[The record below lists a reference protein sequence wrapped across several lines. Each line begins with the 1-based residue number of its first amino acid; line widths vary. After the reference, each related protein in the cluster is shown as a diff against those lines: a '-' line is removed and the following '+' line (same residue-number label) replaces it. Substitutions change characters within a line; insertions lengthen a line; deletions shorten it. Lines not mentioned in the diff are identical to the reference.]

1 METAAGA
8 TQRRIHYGLWNDT
21 GGLVGTLG
29 GAETEGPDTTY
40 IDVFKDL
47 SLVNHRLYRQGRVP
61 MVRIGLSVLLPPA

>member
-8 TQRRIHYGLWNDT
+8 TQRRIHYAFANDS

-29 GAETEGPDTTY
+29 SAETEGPDVRY

-47 SLVNHRLYRQGRVP
+47 SLVNHRL
-61 MVRIGLSVLLPPA
+61 